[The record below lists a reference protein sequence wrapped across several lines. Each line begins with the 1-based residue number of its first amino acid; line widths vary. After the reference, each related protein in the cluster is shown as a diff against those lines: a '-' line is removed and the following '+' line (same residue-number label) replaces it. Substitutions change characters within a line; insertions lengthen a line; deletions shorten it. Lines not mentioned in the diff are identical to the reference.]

1 LEAGV
6 AEDVG
11 FEMGL
16 GVSWVV
22 RTKDDFEDGVG
33 LVMSFAEIVE
43 DGFTRGVG
51 GSSPVFS
58 NISILFFKELF
69 QWFFIELS
77 VLKILINPL

>member
-1 LEAGV
+1 M

-22 RTKDDFEDGVG
+22 RTKDNFVEG
-33 LVMSFAEIVE
+33 LGLMISFAEREE
-43 DGFTRGVG
+43 DGFTTGVG
-51 GSSPVFS
+51 GSSPVLS
-58 NISILFFKELF
+58 KISILFFKELF

-77 VLKILINPL
+77 VLKILI